1 MTAVVHTDGDP
12 ADLFS
17 PARERLRAVVPT
29 VPGTLRTLDSVVAE
43 SFRDRSF
50 TLGVLGAFAVLSLLL
65 SAVGIYGVV
74 SYTISSQAREIGI
87 LLALGAE
94 RGKVRAGMFFRS
106 LRGVLVGIAVG
117 IGVAVLAGG
126 VLESLLFQVE
136 PRDPVTLTLAPI
148 VLLLA
153 ASVAIVVPVVKH
165 TRIDPV
171 NAMREE

>member
-12 ADLFS
+12 ADLFP

-29 VPGTLRTLDSVVAE
+29 VPGTLRTLDSLLAD
-43 SFRDRSF
+43 SFRDRTF

-74 SYTISSQAREIGI
+74 SYTVSSRAREIGI

-94 RGKVRAGMFFRS
+94 RGGIRAGMFFRS
-106 LRGVLVGIAVG
+106 IRGVLVGIVLGVG
-117 IGVAVLAGG
+117 LAVLFGG
-126 VLESLLFQVE
+126 VLESLLYEVE
-136 PRDPVTLTLAPI
+136 PRDPMTLTVAPMA
-148 VLLLA
+148 LLVA
-153 ASVAIVVPVVKH
+153 ASVAILVPVVRH

-171 NAMREE
+171 QAMKVE